1 MDREV
6 ERPAERAQGAA
17 TESNPSNP
25 EAPIEGIA
33 ALARFLEEEGE
44 ALVEHLDELR
54 RRLIASLAAAAA
66 GTVVGWRFVPGVLSF
81 FQGSV
86 GRLIFVAPAEAFFVR
101 LKIALVI
108 GLLFSSPFA
117 LFQVWRFVLPA
128 LFPDEKRLLRAVLW
142 SGVLLFFGGLAFG
155 LFIVYPAALRLLLSA
170 GTEGLR
176 PAIVVSRHLGFF
188 LGTTLSFGLAFQ
200 LPLIVLLLVR
210 LGVFDAQQ
218 LRSARR
224 GALLLCFVAAGA
236 FTPADAL
243 SQILMAVP
251 LALLYEL
258 AVIVAPRFE
267 RRSGSP
273 GGQVQRP

>member
-1 MDREV
+1 MHRQ
-6 ERPAERAQGAA
+6 AERRPEQARGAA
-17 TESNPSNP
+17 TESSPNTP
-25 EAPIEGIA
+25 EAPVEGIA

-54 RRLIASLAAAAA
+54 SRLIASLVALAA
-66 GTVVGWRFVPGVLSF
+66 GAVAGWQFVPHVLAF
-81 FQGSV
+81 FQRSV
-86 GRLIFVAPAEAFFVR
+86 GRLIFVAPAEAFLTR

-108 GLLFSSPFA
+108 GLLLSSPFA

-128 LFPDEKRLLRAVLW
+128 LFPKEKRLLRAVLL
-142 SGVLLFFGGLAFG
+142 SGGALFAAGLAFG
-155 LFIVYPAALRLLLSA
+155 LFVVYPAALGLLLRA

-210 LGVFDAQQ
+210 LGVFDARQ
-218 LRSARR
+218 LRSARK

-236 FTPADAL
+236 FTPQDAL
-243 SQILMAVP
+243 SQVLMAIP

-258 AVIVAPRFE
+258 AVRVAPRFE

-273 GGQVQRP
+273 GDPVQRP